1 MEVFFWEWSTYAVR
15 WIHAIAGIVWLGFFF
30 HTRELDRAMARH
42 SATQPNAV
50 GEAWSIRGFGIYR
63 TVKYLSKQDDMP
75 SEKLLVW
82 YKWPNIVTI
91 ATGFLLLALIYYS
104 QAELYLMDINVFV
117 MPAWQAITLSICGI
131 LLALSIHEAI
141 YRSALK
147 QNEKAILIV
156 NFIFLTGLSF
166 FYSNFFSGRGT
177 FMQMG
182 ATLGLYVT
190 SYFFIN
196 ILPSLNKLLKYP
208 VEGQPSP
215 EKLQWFLMRGRHNN
229 YLVLTVVFMMLAMH
243 FPLAH
248 SGKYSWSII
257 PLLIVIGAVIRHY
270 FDTFHETGKRL
281 VWPWAVTVSL
291 ALSVIFLSAL
301 GTVLV
306 RQSGHKTAGSTQP
319 FNLSA
324 ETILLSRC
332 SMCHARNPDWV
343 GIHLPPKGVVLE
355 TNDDMKYW
363 ASEIEKVAVLSSA
376 MPPGNITGITDEERA
391 LLGQWVVANAN
402 KEKLLF

>member
-1 MEVFFWEWSTYAVR
+1 MEVFFWEWSTYALR
-15 WIHAIAGIVWLGFFF
+15 WMHAIAGIVWLGFFF
-30 HTRELDRAMARH
+30 HTRELDRAMLRH

-75 SEKLLVW
+75 PEKLLVW

-91 ATGFLLLALIYYS
+91 ITGFLLLSLIYYS
-104 QAELYLMDINVFV
+104 QAELYLTDVNVLVF
-117 MPAWQAITLSICGI
+117 PAWQAISLSICGI
-131 LLALSIHEAI
+131 LLALIFHESL
-141 YRSALK
+141 YRTALK
-147 QNEKAILIV
+147 RNEKVILII
-156 NFIFLTGLSF
+156 NFTFLTGLSF

-196 ILPSLNKLLKYP
+196 ILPSLHKLLKDP
-208 VEGQPSP
+208 TNSRPSP
-215 EKLQWFLMRGRHNN
+215 AKLQWFLMRARHNN

-248 SGKYSWSII
+248 SGHYSWGII
-257 PLLIVIGAVIRHY
+257 PLIIMIGAVIRHY

-281 VWPWAVTVSL
+281 VWPWAVAVSL

-301 GTVLV
+301 GAMTH
-306 RQSGHKTAGSTQP
+306 QASQTIAGSTQP
-319 FNLSA
+319 FSLSA

-332 SMCHARNPDWV
+332 SMCHARNPAWV
-343 GIHLPPKGVVLE
+343 GINLPPNGVVLE
-355 TNDDMKYW
+355 TKDDMEHW

-376 MPPGNITGITDEERA
+376 MPPGNITGITHEERV
-391 LLGQWVVANAN
+391 LLGQWVMANVN